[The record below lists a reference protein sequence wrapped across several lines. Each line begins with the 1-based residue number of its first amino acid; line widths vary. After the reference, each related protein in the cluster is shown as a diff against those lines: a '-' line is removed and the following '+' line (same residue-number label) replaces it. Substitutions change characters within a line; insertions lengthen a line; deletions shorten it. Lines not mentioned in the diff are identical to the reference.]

1 MKPALDG
8 MMHRRAKRAQ
18 PGRALVVALALA
30 AVWACSSNS
39 PDQAGVWGSDQ
50 ATLTMADTGA
60 TLRILASGGCY
71 GSYGEFGRRL
81 PAGAFSIAGT
91 YTQLIGAYPGKVQ
104 YPAQFAGTFS
114 GARISLSVTVPDL
127 QQTFGPYQ
135 LAQGVTQ
142 QWPACAYP

>member
-1 MKPALDG
+1 
-8 MMHRRAKRAQ
+8 MMRT
-18 PGRALVVALALA
+18 LVTALAFTA
-30 AVWACSSNS
+30 ALGCSATS
-39 PDQAGVWGSDQ
+39 PDQAGVWGSNE

-81 PAGAFSIAGT
+81 PAGTFAISGS
-91 YTQLIGAYPGKVQ
+91 YTQLIGAYPGTIQ
-104 YPAQFAGTFS
+104 YPAQFTGTFS
-114 GARISLSVTVPDL
+114 GARISLRVTVPNL

-135 LAQGVTQ
+135 LAEGVTR